1 MKTNRQFLLLVGFLL
16 VGLILFGCDFI
27 AGLTSPQPT
36 PGAALYTVVAKTVA
50 AHFTETAI
58 LAPQTQSPS
67 VPSSTPTPTSPQPTS
82 TSTPTSAPT
91 STAPFPTRTQVPSPT
106 VPTPTPIPCNRAQ
119 FVEDVTVP
127 DGTKYTPGVKFP
139 KIWQV
144 KNTGSCDWTTQYK
157 LVFEDGSRMSA
168 PSSVKLSGKIRVGE
182 SVNLEVDMVAPDKKG
197 TYTGEWLLRASD
209 GEEFGVGP
217 KGDLPLQVEIRVVL
231 PPNLGYSYDF
241 AANYCQATWKSG
253 AGKIYCPTV
262 TNPEFGSV
270 TLVNNPTLENDRT
283 ENEETLLTWPE
294 DETGGYIAGTFP
306 GYKVKNGDHIIADV
320 GCLQGSQGCD
330 ITFYIDYIQSDG
342 QVKHLGSWH
351 EVYDHKI
358 TRIDEDISFLDGQTV
373 QFVLGV
379 KVNSRPSKAK
389 AFWLVPSIR
398 AGTPHPTL
406 TPTPT
411 RTPTSTPTRTPTST
425 PTSTPT
431 ATSTPTSTPTATS
444 TSTPTSTSTS
454 TSTATA
460 TFASND

>member
-16 VGLILFGCDFI
+16 AGLILFGCDFI

-36 PGAALYTVVAKTVA
+36 PGAVLYTVVAKTVA
-50 AHFTETAI
+50 AQFTETAV
-58 LAPQTQSPS
+58 LGVQTQSPS
-67 VPSSTPTPTSPQPTS
+67 VPSSTPTPTLPQ
-82 TSTPTSAPT
+82 STPTNTPT
-91 STAPFPTRTQVPSPT
+91 NPAPFPTRTQVPSPT

-119 FVEDVTVP
+119 FIQDISVP

-144 KNTGSCDWTTQYK
+144 KNNGSCDWTTQYK
-157 LVFEDGSRMSA
+157 LVFVDGSRMSA
-168 PSSVKLSGKIRVGE
+168 PSSVKLPGKIRVGE

-197 TYTGEWLLRASD
+197 TYSGEWMLRTPD
-209 GEEFGVGP
+209 GDEFGVGP
-217 KGDLPLQVEIRVVL
+217 NGDLSLQVDIRVVL

-241 AANYCQATWKSG
+241 TANYCQATWKSG
-253 AGKIYCPTV
+253 AGKIYCPTA

-270 TLVNNPTLENDRT
+270 TVDNNPTLENDRT
-283 ENEETLLTWPE
+283 ENEETLLTKPE
-294 DETGGYIAGTFP
+294 EENRGYIAGTFP
-306 GYKVKNGDHIIADV
+306 GFKVKNGDYFIADV
-320 GCLQGSQGCD
+320 GCLQGNQGCD

-358 TRIDEDISFLDGQTV
+358 TRINEDISFLDGQTV

-379 KVNSRPSKAK
+379 KVNARPSKAN

-411 RTPTSTPTRTPTST
+411 TTPTRTPTST
-425 PTSTPT
+425 PT
-431 ATSTPTSTPTATS
+431 ATTTPTATS
-444 TSTPTSTSTS
+444 TSTPTATPTA
-454 TSTATA
+454 TSTATPTSTA
-460 TFASND
+460 TETETPTSTPTS